1 MNIRHKLIL
10 AVILFIVPWL
20 QAFPCPAGAADSEAS
35 GLAAR
40 QPRFE
45 FLPVFEGQVVR
56 HEFVLRNEGEAAVA
70 IKGVK
75 TD

>member
-1 MNIRHKLIL
+1 MNVRYKLIL
-10 AVILFIVPWL
+10 AALFFIIPLL
-20 QAFPCPAGAADSEAS
+20 QGFSCPVAAADSEAS
-35 GLAAR
+35 GLSAR

-45 FLPVFEGQVVR
+45 FLPVHEGQVVR
-56 HEFVLRNEGEAAVA
+56 HGFVLRNEGSAAVK

>member
-1 MNIRHKLIL
+1 MRHNLIL
-10 AVILFIVPWL
+10 AVFLFIVPWF
-20 QAFPCPAGAADSEAS
+20 QAFSCPAGAVDSQAS
-35 GLAAR
+35 GLSAR

-45 FLPVFEGQVVR
+45 FLPVFEGEVVR
-56 HEFVLRNEGEAAVA
+56 HEFVLRNEGEAAVK